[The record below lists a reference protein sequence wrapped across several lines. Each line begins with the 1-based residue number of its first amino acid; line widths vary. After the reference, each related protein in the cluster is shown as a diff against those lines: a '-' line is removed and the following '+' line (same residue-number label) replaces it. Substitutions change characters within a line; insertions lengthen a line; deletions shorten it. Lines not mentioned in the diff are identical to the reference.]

1 MKPQTINF
9 KTLGI
14 LKVFMIIK
22 ENEISAGIIERLKKE
37 IFIYPTDTIYGIGC
51 DATNKELVEKI
62 RKIKKRDDKP
72 FSVIAPS
79 KEWILKNFKI
89 DKKIIRQYLPGPY
102 TLILEKIEKNFL
114 NWISAGEFIGVRI
127 PGHIFI
133 KKLQK
138 LQIPIVTT
146 SVNLSGEKFANS
158 VEEINKDIL
167 QEIDLVIDGG
177 ILSGK
182 PSTLIKNGEIIKRE

>member
-1 MKPQTINF
+1 
-9 KTLGI
+9 
-14 LKVFMIIK
+14 MIIK
-22 ENEISAGIIERLKKE
+22 ENEISAETIERLKKE

-51 DATNKELVEKI
+51 DATNEELAEKI

-79 KEWILKNFKI
+79 KEWILKNFKT
-89 DKKIIRQYLPGPY
+89 DKETLEQYLPGPY
-102 TLILEKIEKNFL
+102 TLILEKIEKDFL

-127 PGHIFI
+127 PAHNFTR
-133 KKLQK
+133 KLQRLK
-138 LQIPIVTT
+138 IPIVTT

-158 VEEINKDIL
+158 IGEINPIIL
-167 QEIDLVIDGG
+167 QKVDLVIDGG
-177 ILSGK
+177 FLSGK